1 MNRPYSEDA
10 LIEQPAIRLLVDLGW
25 KTANCFDETFGLAG
39 TLGRETSI
47 EVVLRPRL
55 RTALQRLNPDTPT
68 EAIDAAI
75 EQLTRDR
82 STLSLNHANREVYQL
97 LKDGV
102 KVPLAFTANRPAVA
116 RTREGRG
123 AEGEGEP
130 EAVTLR
136 VIDWEHPARNDFFLA
151 SQFWITGD
159 TYKRRAD
166 LIGFVN
172 GLPLVFIELK
182 ASHRRLR
189 TAFDDNLRDYK
200 TTIPQVFWYNAFIV
214 LSNGSQSKLG
224 SLTSEWDHFSDWKKI
239 DNESEPGAIS
249 LETMLRGTCQPDR
262 LLDLIENFTLFVE
275 ASGGT
280 RKLVAKNHQ
289 VLGVNNAI
297 AAMHNVRQNQG
308 RLGVFWH
315 TQGSGKSYSMV
326 FFAQKILRKVPG
338 NWTFVVVTDRDD
350 LDRQIYQNFATA
362 GATIEPEET
371 VRAQSGDHLKQ
382 LLHDDHR
389 YVFTLIQKFHT
400 RPQGDRDGGRYPQ
413 LSDRSDIIVMTDEAH
428 RSQYDA
434 LALNMRNALPNAA
447 YLAFTGT
454 PLMAG
459 EEKTRSVFGDYVSVY
474 NFRQSIADNNTVP
487 LYYENRIPE
496 LQLTNQDFNADLE
509 RVLDEAALDEAQ
521 EAKLEREFAHEYLL
535 ITRDDRLEKIA
546 EDIVQHFIGRGQ
558 RGKAMV
564 VSIDKATAVRMYDKV
579 RAHWQ
584 IQLAALVADLETCDP
599 LARPDLEAR
608 LRYLRET
615 DMAVVVSQSQN
626 EVEDLL
632 KKGADIRPHRQR
644 LLKEDLEEKFKNPN
658 DPFRLVFV
666 CAMWMTGFDA
676 PACSTIYL
684 DKPMR
689 DHTLMQT
696 IARANRV
703 FGDKVNGL
711 IVDYIGVFRN
721 LQKALAIYGSAAD
734 GGVQPGDLPVK
745 AKQALVEELRAV
757 IDEARA
763 FCVERGA
770 DLDAILHSDGFQRVR
785 LLDDASKIIVDAQ
798 TDDAVENSVDKII
811 LNDDLKKRFLL
822 LVGTVD
828 RLYRAIL
835 PDRSA
840 TDFSAER
847 ALFVV
852 MADKIRSFSDD
863 PDISHVM
870 DALDDLLD
878 RSVSA
883 QPYVIRKGRKPID
896 LSQIDFDKLQ
906 KRFAHSYQRIEIER
920 LRALIDRKLDEL
932 LRFNKGRMNLVEQFQ
947 RLIDEYNAGS
957 QNVETFFKE
966 LVDFARQLNDEEK
979 RHVAVG
985 LSEEEVAI
993 FDLLT
998 KPEPKL
1004 TKKEEQQVKKVA
1016 HDLLDTLKRE
1026 KLVLDWRKRQQS
1038 RALVRLAIEEML
1050 DQLPERYSR
1059 DLYQQKCEAVY
1070 QHVYD
1075 AYVDAG
1081 RSVYVVV
1088 A

>member
-1 MNRPYSEDA
+1 MSLRSLAEYSEDA
-10 LIEQPAIRLLVDLGW
+10 LVEQPAIKLLKQLGW
-25 KTANCFDETFGLAG
+25 QTANCFDETFGPDG

-55 RTALQRLNPDTPT
+55 RTVLQRLNPDALA

-82 STLSLNHANREVYQL
+82 STLSPVHANREVYQL

-102 KVPLAFTANRPAVA
+102 KVMTPTFREA
-116 RTREGRG
+116 RRMPHSVPTL
-123 AEGEGEP
+123 GEGEP
-130 EAVTLR
+130 EITTLR
-136 VIDWEHPARNDFFLA
+136 VIDWEDPARNDFFLA

-159 TYKRRAD
+159 MYKRRAD

-200 TTIPQVFWYNAFIV
+200 TTIPPVFWTNAFII

-224 SLTSEWDHFSDWKKI
+224 SLTSEWDHFSDWKRI
-239 DNESEPGAIS
+239 DREGEPGVIS

-297 AAMHNVRQNQG
+297 AAVHNARQNQG

-400 RPQGDRDGGRYPQ
+400 RDGGRYPQ
-413 LSDRSDIIVMTDEAH
+413 LSDRPNVIVMTDEAH

-496 LQLTNQDFNADLE
+496 LQLTNTNFNADLE
-509 RVLDEAALDEAQ
+509 RVLDEAALDETQ

-535 ITRDDRLEKIA
+535 ITRNDRLEKIA

-584 IQLAALVADLETCDP
+584 IQLAALAADLETCDP
-599 LARPDLEAR
+599 MARPDLEAR
-608 LRYLRET
+608 LRYLQET

-644 LLKEDLEEKFKNPN
+644 LLREDLEEKFKNPD

-745 AKQALVEELRAV
+745 AKQALVEDLRTV
-757 IDEARA
+757 ITEARA

-785 LLDDASKIIVDAQ
+785 LLDDASKVIVDAQ
-798 TDDAVENSVDKII
+798 TDDAVEDSVDKII

-822 LVGTVD
+822 LAANVD

-847 ALFVV
+847 TLFVV

-896 LSQIDFDKLQ
+896 LSQIDFAKLQ
-906 KRFAHSYQRIEIER
+906 KRFAHSHQHIEIER
-920 LRALIDRKLDEL
+920 LRALIERQLDQL
-932 LRFNKGRMNLVEQFQ
+932 VRFNPGRLNLVERFQ
-947 RLIDEYNAGS
+947 RLIDDYNAGS
-957 QNVETFFKE
+957 RNTEVFFKE
-966 LVDFARQLNDEEK
+966 LIDFARQLSDEEK
-979 RHVAVG
+979 RHVALG
-985 LSEEEVAI
+985 LSEEELAI

-1004 TKKEEQQVKKVA
+1004 TKTEEQQVKKVA
-1016 HDLLDTLKRE
+1016 HDLLDALKRE

-1050 DQLPERYSR
+1050 DRLPDRYSR
-1059 DLYQQKCEAVY
+1059 VLYQQKCEVVY

-1075 AYVDAG
+1075 AYYGTGGSAYG
-1081 RSVYVVV
+1081 AV

>member
-1 MNRPYSEDA
+1 
-10 LIEQPAIRLLVDLGW
+10 LVEQPAIKLLRQLGW
-25 KTANCFDETFGLAG
+25 QTANCFDETFGPAG
-39 TLGRETSI
+39 MLGRETSI

-55 RTALQRLNPDTPT
+55 RTALQRLNLDAPA

-82 STLSLNHANREVYQL
+82 NTLSPVHANREVYQL
-97 LKDGV
+97 LKDGI
-102 KVPLAFTANRPAVA
+102 KVPLSIQGREVGG
-116 RTREGRG
+116 EGRG
-123 AEGEGEP
+123 QSEP
-130 EAVTLR
+130 EIITLR

-159 TYKRRAD
+159 MYKRRAD

-200 TTIPQVFWYNAFIV
+200 TTIPQVFWTNAFII

-239 DNESEPGAIS
+239 DNESEPGLIS

-289 VLGVNNAI
+289 VLGVNNTI
-297 AAMHNVRQNQG
+297 AAVHNVCQNQG

-350 LDRQIYQNFATA
+350 LDRQIYQNFATS

-400 RPQGDRDGGRYPQ
+400 RDSGRYPQ

-509 RVLDEAALDEAQ
+509 RVLDEAALDETQ
-521 EAKLEREFAHEYLL
+521 ETKLEREFAHEYLL

-546 EDIVQHFIGRGQ
+546 ADIVQHFIGRGQ

-584 IQLAALVADLETCDP
+584 IQLAALAADLDTCDP
-599 LARPDLEAR
+599 MARPDLETR
-608 LRYLRET
+608 LRYLQET

-644 LLKEDLEEKFKNPN
+644 LLKEDLEEKFKNPD

-711 IVDYIGVFRN
+711 IADYIGVFRN

-745 AKQALVEELRAV
+745 AKQALVEDLRTV

-785 LLDDASKIIVDAQ
+785 LLDDASKVIVDAQ
-798 TDDAVENSVDKII
+798 TDDAVEDSVDKII
-811 LNDDLKKRFLL
+811 LNDDLKKHFLL
-822 LVGTVD
+822 LAANID

-847 ALFVV
+847 TLFVV

-883 QPYVIRKGRKPID
+883 QPYVIRKGRKPVD

-906 KRFAHSYQRIEIER
+906 KRFAHSRQRIEIER
-920 LRALIDRKLDEL
+920 LRALIERQLNQL
-932 LRFNKGRMNLVEQFQ
+932 VHFNPGRLNLVERFQ
-947 RLIDEYNAGS
+947 RLINDYNAGS
-957 QNVETFFKE
+957 RNTEVFFKE
-966 LVDFARQLNDEEK
+966 LIDFARQLSDEEK
-979 RHVAVG
+979 RHVALG
-985 LSEEEVAI
+985 LSEEELAI

-1004 TKKEEQQVKKVA
+1004 TKKEEQQVKTVA
-1016 HDLLDTLKRE
+1016 HDLLDSLKRE

-1059 DLYQQKCEAVY
+1059 ELYQQKCEVVY

-1075 AYVDAG
+1075 AYYGAG
-1081 RSVYVVV
+1081 GSTYGAV